1 MLYYTYKMCPLYFPA
16 VVFEISGIV
25 YSLYSYQTITYRP
38 IAYLD
43 FSIIMIFINSKAKIK
58 TRFKKKLCLG

>member
-43 FSIIMIFINSKAKIK
+43 FSIDYDFHKQ
-58 TRFKKKLCLG
+58 